1 MAFFGEEIL
10 LGESEPWE
18 FLRVNSTEPVLIVDM
33 LETEMIYIYTI
44 SLFKRFSL
52 EYCKTKAKL
61 ITISTQMKGKYP

>member
-33 LETEMIYIYTI
+33 LETEMIYIYI
-44 SLFKRFSL
+44 QLAYLSAFRLSIVKPKPNLS
-52 EYCKTKAKL
+52 
-61 ITISTQMKGKYP
+61 Q

>member
-33 LETEMIYIYTI
+33 LETEMIYIYN
-44 SLFKRFSL
+44 
-52 EYCKTKAKL
+52 
-61 ITISTQMKGKYP
+61 